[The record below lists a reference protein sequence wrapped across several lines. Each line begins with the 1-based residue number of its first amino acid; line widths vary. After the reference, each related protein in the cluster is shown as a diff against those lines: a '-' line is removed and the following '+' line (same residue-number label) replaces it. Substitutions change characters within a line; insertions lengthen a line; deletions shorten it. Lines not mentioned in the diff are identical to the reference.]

1 MGLNND
7 MKHTKFTVWFS
18 NASYNPQM
26 VIVYAFNE
34 EQAIILAKAERIK
47 AGADYTVHEVIIGD

>member
-1 MGLNND
+1 